1 MKTMKTPHTHHSHH
15 TSTNGPG
22 KEVALRWLAQQ
33 LRWEH
38 LLAEL
43 RDPTTATPEEE
54 AAA

>member
-1 MKTMKTPHTHHSHH
+1 MKTQHTHHSHH
-15 TSTNGPG
+15 STHGPG

-43 RDPTTATPEEE
+43 RNPTTEAADQEE
-54 AAA
+54 AA